1 VCCEHCGEEG
11 IKIEKKVTELL
22 NIIQKDFPVESRP
35 FLKIGN
41 KIGMS
46 EDEVIEL
53 IKLCQDKGYIR
64 RFGGIFDSKNLGYV
78 NTLCAMSVPDSNIEE
93 IASIVNCY
101 PGVTHNYLRNH
112 TYNMWFTVT
121 AISRVRLEEV
131 IEEIRN
137 KTHIHNIMVLN
148 SLNTF
153 KIKVNFN
160 L

>member
-1 VCCEHCGEEG
+1 VGYERYGEEG
-11 IKIEKKVTELL
+11 IKIENKVTKLL

-35 FLKIGN
+35 FLNIGN

-78 NTLCAMSVPDSNIEE
+78 NTLCAMCVPDSNIEE
-93 IASIVNCY
+93 IASIVNSY